1 MSIDTM
7 VARRDRL
14 LGRHAELFYERPLN
28 LVRGEGACV
37 FDADG
42 RRYIDMYNNIPVVG
56 HCNPRVVNALARQAA
71 TLVTHSRYLDETIL
85 DYAERLLGVHAD
97 GIDRVV
103 FTCTGTEA
111 NEVAMQM
118 ARLASGGRGF
128 ICTNA
133 AYHGNSDL
141 VGTLTDAP
149 LRGRAGVRAFRF
161 PDLYRPLEPGLS
173 ESEVCER
180 AVGEVRSA
188 IDDLAADGVPLA
200 GMLLC
205 SILANEGLPW
215 IPAGFMEQAAA
226 IVREAGGVVIFD
238 EVQAGFCRTGR
249 FWGYESTGVVP
260 DIVTMGKPMG
270 NGYPLAGLA
279 ARADIV
285 DAFGRERRY
294 FNTFAGTPVA
304 CAAGLAVLD
313 VLAEERLVER
323 AGVVGSQL
331 LARLR
336 PLAALPAIRDVRG
349 VGLFVAVET
358 TADADASTS
367 GRSSSDAPTAATVVD
382 RMREQRV
389 LAGVTGPG
397 ARVVKIRP
405 PLAFSEAEIEPLAR
419 ALERALGVD

>member
-1 MSIDTM
+1 
-7 VARRDRL
+7 
-14 LGRHAELFYERPLN
+14 
-28 LVRGEGACV
+28 
-37 FDADG
+37 
-42 RRYIDMYNNIPVVG
+42 VVQ
-56 HCNPRVVNALARQAA
+56 ALSRQAS
-71 TLVTHSRYLDETIL
+71 LLNTHTRYLSKVTLE
-85 DYAERLLGVHAD
+85 YAERLLDTLPAELGHVM
-97 GIDRVV
+97 
-103 FTCTGTEA
+103 FTCSGSEA
-111 NEVAMQM
+111 NDLALQL
-118 ARLASGGRGF
+118 ARRWTG
-128 ICTNA
+128 NA
-133 AYHGNSDL
+133 GVIVTSHAYHG
-141 VGTLTDAP
+141 TTTAT
-149 LRGRAGVRAFRF
+149 AA
-161 PDLYRPLEPGLS
+161 LS
-173 ESEVCER
+173 PSLDPTMV
-180 AVGEVRSA
+180 A
-188 IDDLAADGVPLA
+188 IDQVELVQAPPSSTGSSEDVDAFGRRVAAAVDALVARGVHPAALIVDSVLSSDGLVPA
-200 GMLLC
+200 
-205 SILANEGLPW
+205 
-215 IPAGFMEQAAA
+215 PAGFLAGAAA
-226 IVREAGGVVIFD
+226 AVRAAGGLYISD
-238 EVQAGFCRTGR
+238 EVQAGFGRTGHM
-249 FWGYESTGVVP
+249 WGFERHGVVP